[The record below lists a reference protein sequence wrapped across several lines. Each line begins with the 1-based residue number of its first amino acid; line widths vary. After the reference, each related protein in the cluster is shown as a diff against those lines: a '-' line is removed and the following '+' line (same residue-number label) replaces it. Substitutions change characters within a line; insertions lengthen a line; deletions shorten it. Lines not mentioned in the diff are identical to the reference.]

1 MIMANQAKRVP
12 LEGSHRLSV
21 RGSRRL
27 GPVHPDQHIEVTV
40 RLRPRTEI
48 SAQVRS
54 DVTNPHSHKTRRYLT
69 HDEFTANHGASD
81 EDIAKIAEFAHA
93 HGLAPV
99 QSSPARR
106 SVWLAGS
113 VAKLSKA
120 FGVELAECDHPDGG
134 TYRERTGPIMIPQEL
149 AGIVVGVFG
158 LDNRPQA
165 KPHFRLRQPRSA
177 SRAADPAAVGNSQF
191 TPIEVAKL
199 YDFPPNLDGTG
210 QCIGIIELGGGF
222 NTSDL
227 TTYFTS
233 LGVNPVPTVTSVS
246 VDHGSNTPSGGA
258 SGPDGE
264 VMLDIEVAG
273 AVAPNARI
281 VVYFTP
287 NTSQGFLDAITQA
300 VHDTV
305 NQPSVISISWGGPE
319 AGWTAQAIQQ
329 FDQAFQAAAALG
341 ITICVAAGD
350 NGSSDGDD
358 DGLAHVDFPASS
370 PNALACGGTRLN
382 ATDSAIISEVVWN
395 EPGNGATGGGV
406 SDSFPLP
413 SYQENAGVPPSSNPN
428 ANVGR
433 GVPDVAA
440 DADPFT
446 GYSVRVDGQNTLV
459 GGTSA
464 VAPLWAGLVARLNQA
479 LGKPVGF
486 LNPTLYA
493 LNTGSGAFRDITSGN
508 NGAYSAGPGWDA
520 CTGLG
525 VAVGQKLLS
534 SLSS

>member
-1 MIMANQAKRVP
+1 MAKQSKHVP

-21 RGSRRL
+21 PGSRRL
-27 GPVHPDQHIEVTV
+27 GPVHPDQHIEVTI
-40 RLRPRTEI
+40 RLRPRAEI
-48 SAQVRS
+48 SAQVRA
-54 DVTNPHSHKTRRYLT
+54 DVTNPRSHKTRRYLS
-69 HDEFTANHGASD
+69 HDEFAANHGASA
-81 EDIAKIAEFAHA
+81 EDIARIAEFAHA
-93 HGLAPV
+93 HELAV
-99 QSSPARR
+99 VRSSAARR

-113 VAKLSKA
+113 VAKMSKA
-120 FGVELAECDHPDGG
+120 FGVELAERDHPDGG
-134 TYRERTGPIMIPQEL
+134 TYRERTGPIMIPEEL

-165 KPHFRLRQPRSA
+165 KPHFRLRRP
-177 SRAADPAAVGNSQF
+177 RAATLATDAAVTDNSQF
-191 TPIEVAKL
+191 TPIQVADL
-199 YDFPPNLDGTG
+199 YDFPSNLDGTG
-210 QCIGIIELGGGF
+210 QCIGIVELGGGF
-222 NTSDL
+222 TTSDL
-227 TTYFTS
+227 DTYFKS
-233 LGVNPVPTVTSVS
+233 LGVTPSPSVTSVS
-246 VDHGSNTPSGGA
+246 VDHARNTPSGSA

-273 AVAPNARI
+273 AVAPKAKI

-305 NQPSVISISWGGPE
+305 NKPSVISISWGGPE
-319 AGWTAQAIQQ
+319 SGWTAQAIQQ
-329 FDQAFQAAAALG
+329 FDEAFQAAAALG
-341 ITICVAAGD
+341 VTICVAAGD

-358 DGLAHVDFPASS
+358 DGQAHVDFPASS

-382 ATDSAIISEVVWN
+382 ATATTIQSEVVWN
-395 EPGNGATGGGV
+395 EPNEGATGGGI

-413 SYQENAGVPPSSNPN
+413 SYQENAGVPPSANPS
-428 ANVGR
+428 ANIGR

-440 DADPFT
+440 DADPVT
-446 GYSVRVDGQNTLV
+446 GYSVRVDGQNTVV

-464 VAPLWAGLVARLNQA
+464 VAPLWAALVARLNQGLA
-479 LGKPVGF
+479 KPVGF

-493 LNTGSGAFRDITSGN
+493 LTPQSGTFRDITSGN

-534 SLSS
+534 ALSS